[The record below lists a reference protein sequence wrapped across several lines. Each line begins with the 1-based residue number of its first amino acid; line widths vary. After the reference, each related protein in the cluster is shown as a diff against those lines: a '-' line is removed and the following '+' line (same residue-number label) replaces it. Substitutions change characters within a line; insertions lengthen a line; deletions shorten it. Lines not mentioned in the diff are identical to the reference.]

1 MDSAHIFEDETGA
14 KAVFEG
20 VLDRVEIVA
29 WSFIGSDA
37 FLCLARRESN
47 NKSENKLFL

>member
-1 MDSAHIFEDETGA
+1 MYACLRMDSAHIFEDETGA

-29 WSFIGSDA
+29 
-37 FLCLARRESN
+37 
-47 NKSENKLFL
+47 